1 MKAFLGVLR
10 SLLGLGIV
18 LALIACALV
27 FAPPILIRHAL
38 LYYLDTQG
46 VDATIGHVDADLLTG
61 DVTIDQARGT
71 RDGHTVFDIGH
82 LSAGLSYP
90 GLLDHRLELS
100 HIELADTTIDIRRR
114 GDNTFRIGGID
125 VPPRQSDD
133 DTTTGWSFGLS
144 RLRLK
149 QLTLNYSQ
157 PATETRAAIDRR
169 MTLNHATATDIKTWQ
184 SDDTVPMAADI
195 DYDESH
201 IQLSGQ
207 VTPFKPKPSAHLRL
221 RTADLALDRLSPIT
235 GGLGLTRLRGSLDS
249 DQQID
254 MVYDPAH
261 DLSLQISGSMT
272 WQKARLAAHN
282 GLAVQSRRLQWQ
294 GKLKA
299 SLLKSGNQAS
309 SMDAR
314 GRLKLANLSARQS
327 GQFDF
332 QQDSGGWQGQAHARL
347 APQATTIDTHG
358 QLTTRNTHLSA
369 ADRLKLSA
377 RRSTL
382 NGDLSTRLTAD
393 NTRIQTG
400 GSFDALG
407 MSLSI
412 PDHMRFDSDSLN
424 WRGKTTTQL
433 GDSAT
438 RINTNGHM
446 NIDALGLRLT
456 DTSTFKSDAA
466 VWQGTTDIR
475 SAALFSR
482 QAKGQLTLDQPHL
495 ALDDTPTTISADR
508 LAYDGDY
515 AEQPNADHNALRL
528 TLHGDINS
536 HRFKV
541 DDTAIDAPWLSLQ
554 QARATDLSVD
564 GLERIQLS
572 HLDSHGVRILGD
584 TDTASAVVQAVSLK
598 AHSLALKDLS
608 HYSADN
614 IKINDAIIH
623 TRRTPRGYG
632 VISQFLGNNNGPGA
646 NDDVSH
652 ASKTN
657 HRPTY
662 AVQHFSLNGPA
673 ATFVDTAVN
682 PSVTIRGSRVSL
694 TLDGLDTRRA
704 DKQARYRLSL
714 DLGAYGHL
722 DSLGQIAPMASSG
735 INLDLDAWLR
745 SLAMAPVSGYL
756 DAAMGRRIATGAAD
770 GTLHLTAT
778 DGELDGVLDTQLSN
792 FRLVDNG
799 HEKTDIAY
807 GISLD
812 SALSLVR
819 DRSDLIDFKT
829 LILGDVTNP
838 YFSIKNL
845 VREAVL
851 AGLRTTLL
859 SDFSPVGLLNR
870 ARTTL
875 LNLFRSVS
883 DRPAQFKPG
892 YHYIQPGDRKYLS
905 LIAQYLY
912 AHPTASLTV
921 QGHANP
927 GDRKALTTSQGTQVS
942 LAALA
947 RQRGEAV
954 RDYLAA
960 RNVNPDRIAL
970 LEPIVDADREAQP
983 RATFTLDKP

>member
-1 MKAFLGVLR
+1 MKALLGVLR

-18 LALIACALV
+18 LALIGCALV
-27 FAPPILIRHAL
+27 FAPPVLIRHAL

-61 DVTIDQARGT
+61 DVTIDQARGR

-82 LSAGLSYP
+82 LSASLSYP
-90 GLLDHRLELS
+90 GLLDHRLELT

-114 GDNTFRIGGID
+114 GDNTFRIGGIE
-125 VPPRQSDD
+125 VPPSQTED
-133 DTTTGWSFGLS
+133 DTTTDWRFGLS

-169 MTLNHATATDIKTWQ
+169 MTLNHATASDIKTWQ
-184 SDDTVPMAADI
+184 PDDAVPMAADI
-195 DYDESH
+195 GYDESH
-201 IQLSGQ
+201 IQLSGRI
-207 VTPFKPKPSAHLRL
+207 TPFRPKPSAHLRL

-235 GGLGLTRLRGSLDS
+235 GSLGLTRLRGSLDS

-261 DLSLQISGSMT
+261 DLSVQISGSMT

-282 GLAVQSRRLQWQ
+282 GLALQSRRLQWQ

-299 SLLKSGNQAS
+299 DLLKSGNQAS
-309 SMDAR
+309 SMEAR
-314 GRLKLANLSARQS
+314 GRLQLANLSARQP

-332 QQDSGGWQGQAHARL
+332 QQDSGGWQGQAHATL

-358 QLTTRNTHLSA
+358 QLTTQNTHLSA
-369 ADRLKLSA
+369 ANRLKLSA

-393 NTRIQTG
+393 NTRIQTD
-400 GSFDALG
+400 GSFDARG
-407 MSLSI
+407 MSFSI
-412 PDHMRFDSDSLN
+412 PDNMRFDSDALN

-438 RINTNGHM
+438 RINTDGHM
-446 NIDALGLRLT
+446 NIDALGLRVA
-456 DTSTFKSDAA
+456 DTSTFQSDAVIWKGA
-466 VWQGTTDIR
+466 TDIR

-482 QAKGQLTLDQPHL
+482 QANGHLTLDHPFL
-495 ALDDTPTTISADR
+495 TIDGSPTAISADR
-508 LAYDGDY
+508 LAYDGRY
-515 AEQPNADHNALRL
+515 AEQPNADNNALRL
-528 TLHGDINS
+528 TLHGDIDS

-541 DDTAIDAPWLSLQ
+541 DDTAIDAPWLSMQ

-564 GLERIQLS
+564 GFDRIQLS
-572 HLDSHGVRILGD
+572 QLDTHGVRMLGD

-598 AHSLALKDLS
+598 AHSLALDDLS
-608 HYSADN
+608 HYSVDD
-614 IKINDAIIH
+614 IRIDDAIIH
-623 TRRTPRGYG
+623 TRRTPRGWG
-632 VISQFLGNNNGPGA
+632 VISEFLGDD
-646 NDDVSH
+646 NDSGKSDGVSGS
-652 ASKTN
+652 SKPHN
-657 HRPTY
+657 RPTY
-662 AVQHFSLNGPA
+662 AVRHFSLSGPA

-682 PSVTIRGSRVSL
+682 PRVKIRGSRVSL
-694 TLDGLDTRRA
+694 TVDGLDTRQA
-704 DKQARYRLSL
+704 DEQARYRLSL

-722 DSLGQIAPMASSG
+722 DSLGQIAPLASEG
-735 INLDLDAWLR
+735 INLDLNAWLR

-756 DAAMGRRIATGAAD
+756 NAAMGRQIANGAAD

-799 HEKTDIAY
+799 HEKTDIAF

-829 LILGDVTNP
+829 SILGDVTNP
-838 YFSIKNL
+838 YFSIENL

-859 SDFSPVGLLNR
+859 SDYSPVGLLNR
-870 ARTTL
+870 ARNTL

-883 DRPAQFKPG
+883 DRPAKFKPG
-892 YHYIQPGDRKYLS
+892 YHYIQPGDRKYLG

-912 AHPTASLTV
+912 THPATSLTV

-927 GDRKALTTSQGTQVS
+927 GDRKALTASQGAQVS

-947 RQRGEAV
+947 GQRGEAV

-960 RNVNPDRIAL
+960 RNVNPDRVAL
-970 LEPIVDADREAQP
+970 LEPIVDADSEARP